1 LLCCFSSSLP
11 TVRPRV
17 AWGVGVQAPRRTA
30 VIDGQAGR
38 RRVATQFRLTHFT
51 FTPSRGFRTEDIRTT
66 LHSHAREFT
75 VLALPSST
83 FTLLGSNPPYLAISY
98 VAKY

>member
-1 LLCCFSSSLP
+1 M
-11 TVRPRV
+11 RPRV
-17 AWGVGVQAPRRTA
+17 AWGVGVQAHTA
-30 VIDGQAGR
+30 VIDGQAGSSR
-38 RRVATQFRLTHFT
+38 RLRAAQSLRLHAFHIHAIT
-51 FTPSRGFRTEDIRTT
+51 RFRTVET

-75 VLALPSST
+75 VLALPFSA